1 MSVSLSKGGSVSLT
15 KEAGGSQLTAVTVG
29 LGWDP
34 REGFGAQFDLDAS
47 AILLGS
53 NGKALSDSDL
63 IFYNNLV
70 SSTGAV
76 THTGDNPDGVDIPG
90 AEGDDESIVVNLGL
104 VPPAATAI
112 VFIVSIHEGASRGQ
126 SFGVVDNAF
135 IRVVNNSDNREL
147 ARFDLT
153 DGATSDTALS
163 FGELYRD
170 GAEWKFRAIGDGYPA
185 GFAAALQSYGI
196 NVG

>member
-1 MSVSLSKGGSVSLT
+1 MTVSLSKGGSVSLT
-15 KEAGGSQLTAVTVG
+15 KEAGASRLTSVTVG

-34 REGFGAQFDLDAS
+34 REGYGAEFDLDAS
-47 AILLGS
+47 AIILGS

-63 IFYNNLV
+63 VFYNALT
-70 SSTGAV
+70 SPTGAV
-76 THTGDNPDGVDIPG
+76 KHTGDNLDGQGD
-90 AEGDDESIVVNLGL
+90 GDDESLIVELDL
-104 VPPAATAI
+104 VPAAASSI
-112 VFIVSIHEGASRGQ
+112 VFIVSIHEGISRGQ

-135 IRVVNNSDNREL
+135 IRVVNNADGREL

-153 DGATSDTALS
+153 EGANTDTALS

-170 GAEWKFRAIGDGYPA
+170 GVEWKFRAIGDGFLA
-185 GFAAALQSYGI
+185 GFMAAVQNYGV

>member
-1 MSVSLSKGGSVSLT
+1 MAVSLSKGGSVSLT
-15 KEAGGSQLTAVTVG
+15 KEAGASRLTSVTVG

-34 REGFGAQFDLDAS
+34 RDGYGAEFDLDAS
-47 AILLGS
+47 AIILGS

-63 IFYNNLV
+63 VFYNALT
-70 SSTGAV
+70 SPTGAV
-76 THTGDNPDGVDIPG
+76 THTGDNLDGQGD
-90 AEGDDESIVVNLGL
+90 GDDESLIVELDL
-104 VPPAATAI
+104 VPAAASSI
-112 VFIVSIHEGASRGQ
+112 VFIVSIHEGISRGQ

-135 IRVVNNSDNREL
+135 IRVVNNADGREL

-153 DGATSDTALS
+153 EGANVDTALS

-170 GAEWKFRAIGDGYPA
+170 GVEWKFRAIGDGFVA
-185 GFAAALQSYGI
+185 GFMAALQTYGI

>member
-1 MSVSLSKGGSVSLT
+1 MAVSLSKGGSVSLT
-15 KEAGGSQLTAVTVG
+15 KEAGASRLTSVTVG

-34 REGFGAQFDLDAS
+34 RDGYGAEFDLDAS
-47 AILLGS
+47 AIILGS

-63 IFYNNLV
+63 VFYNALT
-70 SSTGAV
+70 SPTGAV
-76 THTGDNPDGVDIPG
+76 THTGDNLDGQGD
-90 AEGDDESIVVNLGL
+90 GDDESLIVELDL
-104 VPPAATAI
+104 VPAAASSI
-112 VFIVSIHEGASRGQ
+112 VFIVSIHEGISRGQ

-135 IRVVNNSDNREL
+135 IRVVNNADGREL

-153 DGATSDTALS
+153 EGANADTALS

-170 GAEWKFRAIGDGYPA
+170 GVEWKFRAIGDGFVA
-185 GFAAALQSYGI
+185 GFMAALQSYGI

>member
-15 KEAGGSQLTAVTVG
+15 KEAGSAPLTQVTVG

-34 REGFGAQFDLDAS
+34 QEGHGAEFDLDAS

-53 NGKALSDSDL
+53 NGRALSDSDL
-63 IFYNNLV
+63 VFYNNLT
-70 SSTGAV
+70 SPTNAV
-76 THTGDNPDGVDIPG
+76 RHTGDNLTGDGD
-90 AEGDDESIVVNLGL
+90 GDDETLIIELPGVPSAAQSIVFL
-104 VPPAATAI
+104 
-112 VFIVSIHEGASRGQ
+112 VSIHDGSSRGQ

-135 IRVVNNSDNREL
+135 IRVVNNADQREL

-153 DGATSDTALS
+153 DGAHGHTALA

-170 GAEWKFRAIGDGYPA
+170 GAEWKFRAIGDGYA
-185 GFAAALQSYGI
+185 GGFAEVLRKYGI
-196 NVG
+196 DV

>member
-15 KEAGGSQLTAVTVG
+15 KEAGSSQLTSVTVG

-34 REGFGAQFDLDAS
+34 RDGHGAKFDLDAS
-47 AILLGS
+47 AIMLNAS
-53 NGKALSDSDL
+53 RRAAADTDL

-76 THTGDNPDGVDIPG
+76 THTGDNLTGDG
-90 AEGDDESIVVNLGL
+90 EGDDEVLVVDLAKVPDSTQSIVFL
-104 VPPAATAI
+104 
-112 VFIVSIHEGASRGQ
+112 VSIHEGDSRGQ

-135 IRVVNNSDNREL
+135 IRVENNTDGREL
-147 ARFDLT
+147 ARFDLA
-153 DGATSDTALS
+153 DGADSDTALS

-170 GAEWKFRAIGDGYPA
+170 GVEWKFRAIGDGHA
-185 GFAAALQSYGI
+185 GGFAAALRAYGI
-196 NVG
+196 DA

>member
-15 KEAGGSQLTAVTVG
+15 KEAGSSRLTSVTVG

-34 REGFGAQFDLDAS
+34 REGYGSEFDLDAS
-47 AILLGS
+47 AIILGP
-53 NGKALSDSDL
+53 NGKALSDADL
-63 IFYNNLV
+63 IFYNTPGLT
-70 SSTGAV
+70 SPTGAV
-76 THTGDNPDGVDIPG
+76 THTGDNQDGEG
-90 AEGDDESIVVNLGL
+90 EGDDETLIIALDL
-104 VPPAATAI
+104 VPAGATAI
-112 VFIVSIHEGASRGQ
+112 VFLVSIHEGISRGQ

-135 IRVVNNSDNREL
+135 IRVVNNSDGREL

-153 DGATSDTALS
+153 DGATTDTALA

-170 GAEWKFRAIGDGYPA
+170 GSDWKFRAIGDGHPA
-185 GFAAALQSYGI
+185 GFAAALQHYGI

>member
-1 MSVSLSKGGSVSLT
+1 MTVSLSKGGSVSLT
-15 KEAGGSQLTAVTVG
+15 KEAGASRLTSVTVG

-34 REGFGAQFDLDAS
+34 REGYATGFDLDAS
-47 AILLGS
+47 AIILGS

-63 IFYNNLV
+63 VFYNALT
-70 SSTGAV
+70 SPTGAV
-76 THTGDNPDGVDIPG
+76 THTGDNLDGQGD
-90 AEGDDESIVVNLGL
+90 GDDESLIVELDL
-104 VPPAATAI
+104 VPAAASSI
-112 VFIVSIHEGASRGQ
+112 VFIVSIHEGISRGQ

-135 IRVVNNSDNREL
+135 IRVVNNADGREL

-153 DGATSDTALS
+153 EGANADTALS

-170 GAEWKFRAIGDGYPA
+170 GVEWKFRAIGDGFLA
-185 GFAAALQSYGI
+185 GFMAAVQNYGV